1 MGLFSR
7 KKNKAPGTSMAAKN
21 WQLSGQYFETC
32 SCDYLCPCPSSGLAA
47 RPTKG
52 DCIAALAFHV
62 DQGRYDGVTLD
73 DLNFA
78 VVLRTPGP
86 MIDGNWSVGMIT
98 DERASPEQ
106 QQALVEIASGQA
118 GGPMANL
125 APLIGDFRGVEAKP
139 IQFQRSGM
147 NWSVFIPG
155 VLDEAAQGVPGA
167 NADEPMYLDNVG
179 HPANTRLALA
189 KAVRSHLHAF
199 GLDWDDDSGR
209 NNGHFAPFSWQGG

>member
-1 MGLFSR
+1 L
-7 KKNKAPGTSMAAKN
+7 AAK
-21 WQLSGQYFETC
+21 
-32 SCDYLCPCPSSGLAA
+32 
-47 RPTKG
+47 PTEG
-52 DCIAALAFHV
+52 DCTFAFAFHV
-62 DQGRYDGVTLD
+62 DEGQHGSTKLDGLNVAAVGR
-73 DLNFA
+73 A
-78 VVLRTPGP
+78 PGE
-86 MIDGNWSVGMIT
+86 MINGNWSVGLIT
-98 DERASPEQ
+98 DERANPEQ

-155 VLDEAAQGVPGA
+155 VLDEAAEGVPGA

>member
-1 MGLFSR
+1 
-7 KKNKAPGTSMAAKN
+7 
-21 WQLSGQYFETC
+21 
-32 SCDYLCPCPSSGLAA
+32 
-47 RPTKG
+47 
-52 DCIAALAFHV
+52 
-62 DQGRYDGVTLD
+62 VTLD

-118 GGPMANL
+118 CGPMANL
-125 APLIGDFRGVEAKP
+125 APLIGDFRGVEVKS

-147 NWSVFIPG
+147 NRSVFIPG

-179 HPANTRLALA
+179 HPASTRLALA

-199 GLDWDDDSGR
+199 GLDWDDDSGS

>member
-1 MGLFSR
+1 
-7 KKNKAPGTSMAAKN
+7 MATEN
-21 WQLSGQYFETC
+21 WQVSGQYFETC
-32 SCDYLCPCPSSGLAA
+32 SCDYVCPCPSSGLTA

-62 DQGRYDGVTLD
+62 DRGRYGAVSLD

-78 VVLRTPGP
+78 VVLRTPEA
-86 MIDGNWSVGMIT
+86 MINGNWSVGMIT

-155 VLDEAAQGVPGA
+155 VLDEAAEGVPGA
-167 NADEPMYLDNVG
+167 NADQPMYLDNVG

-199 GLDWDDDSGR
+199 GIDWDDDSGR